1 MSYENNQCPCR
12 GRKERETM
20 LCGPC
25 VTATKETADA
35 AAMADTTRTWQT
47 RRNAAIRLIAMV
59 RKRDQKLALRF
70 QA

>member
-1 MSYENNQCPCR
+1 MSYENTSCPCG
-12 GRKERETM
+12 GRKERETI
-20 LCGPC
+20 LCRDC
-25 VTATKETADA
+25 QDYTASTIEA
-35 AAMADTTRTWQT
+35 AVMNDTTRTWQT

>member
-1 MSYENNQCPCR
+1 MH
-12 GRKERETM
+12 
-20 LCGPC
+20 
-25 VTATKETADA
+25 
-35 AAMADTTRTWQT
+35 DTTRTWQT

>member
-1 MSYENNQCPCR
+1 MSYENNQCPCG

-20 LCGPC
+20 LCAPC
-25 VTATKETADA
+25 VAATEITIESAV
-35 AAMADTTRTWQT
+35 MHDTTRTWQA

>member
-1 MSYENNQCPCR
+1 MSYENNQCPCG

-20 LCGPC
+20 LCAPC
-25 VTATKETADA
+25 VAATESTIEA
-35 AAMADTTRTWQT
+35 AVLADTTRTWQT
-47 RRNAAIRLIAMV
+47 RRNAGIRLIAMV

>member
-1 MSYENNQCPCR
+1 
-12 GRKERETM
+12 M
-20 LCGPC
+20 LCRC
-25 VTATKETADA
+25 CQDHTASTIEA
-35 AAMADTTRTWQT
+35 AVMHDTTRTWQT

>member
-1 MSYENNQCPCR
+1 MSYENNQCPCG

-20 LCGPC
+20 LCRGC
-25 VTATKETADA
+25 QDHTASTIEA
-35 AAMADTTRTWQT
+35 AVMADTTRTWQT